1 MKIYFRLKPCT
12 SCCKWYKGYTING
25 KAGQFYREN
34 NLHLFWLKAEIWIDK
49 NDSWVGF
56 LGNKTS
62 RISDAIYMKELALRS
77 KLIKRFNVATNSMHK
92 YLIVPNVLNSE
103 FSVTELSK
111 AWIWDITYIWVEEG
125 FLYLLIV
132 LDSCD
137 RKIIGWSLSDGLSAG
152 KTSLAAWS
160 MVFKIEVLKKFGI
173 SFWP

>member
-1 MKIYFRLKPCT
+1 MTVEL
-12 SCCKWYKGYTING
+12 
-25 KAGQFYREN
+25 
-34 NLHLFWLKAEIWIDK
+34 
-49 NDSWVGF
+49 VF

-62 RISDAIYMKELALRS
+62 RITDAKYMNDLGLRS
-77 KLIKRFNVATNSMHK
+77 KLSKRFKVTTNSMHK

-103 FSVTELSK
+103 FSVIELSK
-111 AWIWDITYIWVEEG
+111 AWILDITYIRVEEG

-152 KTSLAAWS
+152 ETSLAAWS